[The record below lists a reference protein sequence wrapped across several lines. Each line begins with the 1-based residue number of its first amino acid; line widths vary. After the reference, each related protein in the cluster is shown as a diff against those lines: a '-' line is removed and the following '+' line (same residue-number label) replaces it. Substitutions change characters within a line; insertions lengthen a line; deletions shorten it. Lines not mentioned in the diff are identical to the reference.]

1 MLTTIIVVVT
11 CIVSFIVFNNES
23 LKWKLVFSPYDMKY
37 HREWYRCFTSGFI
50 HSDSSHLIFN
60 MISLYSIGS
69 SVESHFAVEFGEMG
83 KIYYLAMYLIAIPLA
98 SMFDYFKH
106 NENKNYRALGASG
119 AVSAVIYSGVL
130 FFPWSKVLIFLAIP
144 MWFWLF
150 GVLYLVFSAYMAKRG
165 RDNIGHYAHFFGGI
179 IGFIFPIIIKP
190 ALFLYF
196 VQIIINHNYN

>member
-1 MLTTIIVVVT
+1 MLTTIIVAVT

-23 LKWKLVFSPYDMKY
+23 LKWKLVFSPYEIKY
-37 HREWYRCFTSGFI
+37 GRQWYRFFTSGFI

-69 SVESHFAVEFGEMG
+69 LVESHFAVEFGEMG
-83 KIYYLAMYLIAIPLA
+83 KIYYLAMYFITIPLA

-130 FFPWSKVLIFLAIP
+130 FFPWSKILVFLAIP
-144 MWFWLF
+144 MWFWVF
-150 GVLYLVFSAYMAKRG
+150 GVVYLIFSAYMAKRG
-165 RDNIGHYAHFFGGI
+165 RDNIGHYAHFFGGL
-179 IGFIFPIIIKP
+179 IGFIFPILIKP
-190 ALFLYF
+190 SLFIYF
-196 VQIIINHNYN
+196 IQSILNHNFN